1 MAVMTLDELKKG
13 MADKVFDQIVDIF
26 LRQSA
31 ILQKLQFD
39 DCVSA
44 SGGGST
50 MKYKYLRKVL
60 PAMAQFRK
68 LNAPYTAS
76 TATKKEFEASLAIM
90 GGEVQLDRVL
100 NKVAGR
106 FDNLA
111 YQIEEHIKAVVSLF
125 HYTLINGD
133 AAATSATDNPEFEG
147 LDSMLAGTS
156 TEFGT
161 EKVIDLSNI
170 EKLKANA
177 DEFYEALN
185 LLIRTTDADALLL
198 NTEAIAKIQTVARV
212 LGYKTESETAFGR
225 KITSIDGVQFMDLQ
239 NHYTVSGEGASAK
252 TVVNAVVKKGI
263 SRKISGGESVS
274 DTTGLTDI
282 YAVKFDVND
291 GFHGISLN
299 GSAVIDQY
307 LPDFN
312 KPGVMKNAEVEMI
325 AATVLKN
332 TEHAGVLRNIKIA

>member
-1 MAVMTLDELKKG
+1 MAMTLEEIKKG
-13 MADKVFDQIVDIF
+13 MSDKVFSQIVDIF

-31 ILQKLQFD
+31 ILQMLPFD

-60 PAMAQFRK
+60 PAAAQFRK
-68 LNAPYTAS
+68 LNGSYNPTA
-76 TATKKEFEASLAIM
+76 ATKQEFEAALAIM
-90 GGEVQLDRVL
+90 GGEVQMDRVL
-100 NKVAGR
+100 NKVAGK

-133 AAATSATDNPEFEG
+133 AVATANTAAPEFEG

-156 TEFGT
+156 TEYNAN
-161 EKVIDLSNI
+161 KSIDLSNI
-170 EKLKANA
+170 TNLKNNA
-177 DEFYEALN
+177 DEFYEALT
-185 LLIRTTDADALLL
+185 LLIKATDADALLL
-198 NTEAIAKIQTVARV
+198 NTDMITKIQTVARI
-212 LGYKTESETAFGR
+212 LGYKTETEEAFG
-225 KITSIDGVQFMDLQ
+225 KKVTSIDGIRFMDLQ
-239 NHYTVSGEGASAK
+239 NHYTISEGVA
-252 TVVNAVVKKGI
+252 VPNAVVKKGI
-263 SRKISGGESVS
+263 TRTVGGSEA
-274 DTTGLTDI
+274 TGLTDI

-291 GFHGISLN
+291 GFHGISLA
-299 GSAVIDQY
+299 GGAVIDQY

-312 KPGVMKNAEVEMI
+312 APGVMKNAEVEMI

-332 TEHAGVLRNIKIA
+332 TQHAGVLRNIKIA

>member
-1 MAVMTLDELKKG
+1 MAIMTLEEMKKG
-13 MADKVFDQIVDIF
+13 MSDKVFSKIVDIF
-26 LRQSA
+26 LRESD
-31 ILQKLQFD
+31 ILQMLPFD

-60 PAMAQFRK
+60 PAVAQFRK
-68 LNAPYTAS
+68 LNGKYEAS
-76 TATKKEFEASLAIM
+76 AATKQEFEASLAIM
-90 GGEVQLDRVL
+90 GGEVEMDRVL
-100 NKVAGR
+100 NKVAGN

-133 AAATSATDNPEFEG
+133 AVATAATENPEFEG

-156 TEFGT
+156 TEFNNDKT
-161 EKVIDLSNI
+161 IDLSNI
-170 EKLKANA
+170 TNIKNNA
-177 DEFYEALN
+177 DEFYEALT
-185 LLIRTTDADALLL
+185 LLIKSTQADALLL
-198 NTEAIAKIQTVARV
+198 NTDMITKIQTVARI
-212 LGYKTESETAFGR
+212 LGYKTETEEAFG
-225 KITSIDGVQFMDLQ
+225 KKVTSIDGVRFMDLQ
-239 NHYTVSGEGASAK
+239 NHYTVQDGIAVPN
-252 TVVNAVVKKGI
+252 TVVKKGV
-263 SRKISGGESVS
+263 SRTVGGSEA
-274 DTTGLTDI
+274 TGLTDI

-299 GSAVIDQY
+299 GGAVIDQY

-312 KPGVMKNAEVEMI
+312 KPGVMKQAEVEMI

-332 TEHAGVLRNIKIA
+332 TQRAGVLRNIKIS

>member
-1 MAVMTLDELKKG
+1 MPMTLEEIKKG
-13 MADKVFDQIVDIF
+13 MSDKVFGQIVDIF
-26 LRQSA
+26 LRNSE
-31 ILQKLQFD
+31 ILQVLPFD

-50 MKYKYLRKVL
+50 MKYTYLRKVL
-60 PAMAQFRK
+60 PATAQFRK
-68 LNAPYTAS
+68 LNGEYTAS
-76 TATKKEFEASLAIM
+76 AATKQQFEAALAIM

-100 NKVAGR
+100 NKTAGR

-111 YQIEEHIKAVVSLF
+111 YQVEEHIKAVVSLF

-133 AAATSATDNPEFEG
+133 AVATAATNAPEFEG

-156 TEFGT
+156 TEFNASGS
-161 EKVIDLSNI
+161 IDLSNI
-170 EKLKANA
+170 TNLKNNA

-185 LLIRTTDADALLL
+185 LLVRSTDADALLM
-198 NTEAIAKIQTVARV
+198 NTRMISKVQTVARI
-212 LGYKTESETAFGR
+212 LGYKTETEEAFGR
-225 KITSIDGVQFMDLQ
+225 KVTSLDGVRFMDLQ
-239 NHYTVSGEGASAK
+239 DHYTVQGGVAVPNS
-252 TVVNAVVKKGI
+252 VVG
-263 SRKISGGESVS
+263 VS
-274 DTTGLTDI
+274 DEGVSDI

-307 LPDFN
+307 LPNFN
-312 KPGVMKNAEVEMI
+312 DPGVMKKAEVEMI

-332 TEHAGVLRNIKIA
+332 TAHAGVLRNIKIA

>member
-1 MAVMTLDELKKG
+1 MSAMTLAEIKKG
-13 MADKVFDQIVDIF
+13 MSDKVFGQIVDIF
-26 LRQSA
+26 LRESD
-31 ILQKLQFD
+31 ILTMLPFD

-60 PAMAQFRK
+60 PAVAQFRK
-68 LNAPYTAS
+68 LGGSYTAS
-76 TATKKEFEASLAIM
+76 AATKQEFEAVLAIM

-100 NKVAGR
+100 NKVAGKY
-106 FDNLA
+106 DNLA
-111 YQIEEHIKAVVSLF
+111 WQITEHIRAIVSLF

-133 AAATSATDNPEFEG
+133 AVATAATDEPQFEG

-161 EKVIDLSNI
+161 TKSIDLSDI
-170 EKLKANA
+170 TKTKENA
-177 DEFYEALN
+177 DEFYEALSN
-185 LLIRTTDADALLL
+185 LIRATKADALLL
-198 NTEAIAKIQTVARV
+198 NSDMISKIQTVARI
-212 LGYKTESETAFGR
+212 LGYKTETEEAFG
-225 KITSIDGVQFMDLQ
+225 KKVTSMDGVRFMDLQ
-239 NHYTVSGEGASAK
+239 NHYTVTEGGLA
-252 TVVNAVVKKGI
+252 VPNAVVKKGI
-263 SRKISGGESVS
+263 TRDVGGSS
-274 DTTGLTDI
+274 ANGLTDI

-312 KPGVMKNAEVEMI
+312 APGVMKNAEVEMI
-325 AATVLKN
+325 SATVLKN
-332 TEHAGVLRNIKIA
+332 TQHAGVLRNIKLS

>member
-1 MAVMTLDELKKG
+1 MAMTLEEIKKG
-13 MADKVFDQIVDIF
+13 MSDKVFSQIVDIF

-31 ILQKLQFD
+31 ILQMLPFD

-60 PAMAQFRK
+60 PAAAQFRK
-68 LNAPYTAS
+68 LNGSYTPTA
-76 TATKKEFEASLAIM
+76 ATKKEFEAALAIM

-100 NKVAGR
+100 NKVAGK

-133 AAATSATDNPEFEG
+133 AVTTANTDAPQFEG

-156 TEFGT
+156 TEYNAN
-161 EKVIDLSNI
+161 KSIDLSNI
-170 EKLKANA
+170 TNLKNNA
-177 DEFYEALN
+177 DEFYEALT
-185 LLIRTTDADALLL
+185 LLIKATDADALLL
-198 NTEAIAKIQTVARV
+198 NTDMITKIQTVARI
-212 LGYKTESETAFGR
+212 LGYKTETEEAFG
-225 KITSIDGVQFMDLQ
+225 KKVTSIDGIRFMDLQ
-239 NHYTVSGEGASAK
+239 NHYTISEGVA
-252 TVVNAVVKKGI
+252 VPNAVVKKGI
-263 SRKISGGESVS
+263 TRTVGGSEA
-274 DTTGLTDI
+274 TGLTDI

-291 GFHGISLN
+291 GFHGISLA
-299 GSAVIDQY
+299 GGAVIDQY

-312 KPGVMKNAEVEMI
+312 APGVMKNAEVEMI

-332 TEHAGVLRNIKIA
+332 TQHAGVLRNIKIA